1 MVYMQESVVVTGVN
15 GFVGEHVAREF
26 KNRGFSVTGVG
37 YDNVANEKV
46 ASLLDSYV
54 ACNLLDED
62 DVIAKLSLKSV
73 RAVVHLAGLAAVGQ
87 SFDQPQRF
95 MTENGIMTHNVL
107 AQAAR
112 DEMKGRIVAISTGAL
127 YNPDQPL
134 PLTED
139 SKTNPN
145 SPYAVGKL
153 MSEDVVRYHRLRGVD
168 AVIARPFN
176 HIGPGQGLGFLLP
189 DLLDQL
195 KAAQETGKLLVGNI
209 KTKRDYTDVRDIAR
223 AYAELALAP
232 SVQYDTYNICS
243 GQSLSGETILEHLQQ
258 ITGVTDV
265 QVEVDPA
272 RVRPTDIDDIYGDA
286 TRLSSELGWKPEIA
300 IEQTIKDF
308 VAAS

>member
-1 MVYMQESVVVTGVN
+1 MPEQTVVVTGVN

-26 KNRGFSVTGVG
+26 KGRGFTVVGVG
-37 YDNVANEKV
+37 YDSEPNQKV

-54 ACNLLDED
+54 ACNLLEEND
-62 DVIAKLSLKSV
+62 IISRLSLKGV
-73 RAVVHLAGLAAVGQ
+73 RAVIHLAGLAAVGQ

-112 DEMKGRIVAISTGAL
+112 DEMKGRVVAISTGAL
-127 YNPDQPL
+127 YDPNQTL
-134 PLTED
+134 PLDED

-189 DLLDQL
+189 DMLDQL
-195 KAAQETGKLLVGNI
+195 KSAKETGKLLVGNI

-232 SVQYDTYNICS
+232 TVAHDTYNICS
-243 GQSLSGETILEHLQQ
+243 GQSLSGETILDHLQQ
-258 ITGVTDV
+258 VTGITDV
-265 QVEVDPA
+265 QVEVDPS

-286 TRLSSELGWKPEIA
+286 SRLSSELGWKPEIA

-308 VAAS
+308 VAAN